1 MKSLLKFLLNIVEG
15 IQETRAMKAELF
27 VKNHFKGS

>member
-1 MKSLLKFLLNIVEG
+1 MKSLLKFLLNIVEA
-15 IQETRAMKAELF
+15 IQETRAMKAELY

>member
-1 MKSLLKFLLNIVEG
+1 MKSLLKFLLNIVET
-15 IQETRAMKAELF
+15 IQETRAMKAELY

>member
-1 MKSLLKFLLNIVEG
+1 MKPLLKFLLNIVEG
-15 IQETRAMKAELF
+15 IQEARALKAELF